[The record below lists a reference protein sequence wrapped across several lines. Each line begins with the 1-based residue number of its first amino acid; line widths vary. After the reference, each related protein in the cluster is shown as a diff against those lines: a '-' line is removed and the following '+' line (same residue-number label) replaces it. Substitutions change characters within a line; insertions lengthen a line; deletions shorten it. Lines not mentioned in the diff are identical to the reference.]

1 MSTRRST
8 RKRLRHPAVGWLNL
22 DCDAL
27 RDPERDHWIIL
38 YTAVPGT
45 PDHDALRLLNVIGTQ
60 DLNSAAVTAEDG
72 LLVARAHAAVD
83 QAVAD
88 GLGGGERPAPP
99 GVLPNTSASRPVAS
113 AIR

>member
-1 MSTRRST
+1 MRWADVEVSTRRST

-27 RDPERDHWIIL
+27 HDPERDHWIIL

-60 DLNSAAVTAEDG
+60 DLTA
-72 LLVARAHAAVD
+72 R
-83 QAVAD
+83 Q
-88 GLGGGERPAPP
+88 
-99 GVLPNTSASRPVAS
+99 
-113 AIR
+113 